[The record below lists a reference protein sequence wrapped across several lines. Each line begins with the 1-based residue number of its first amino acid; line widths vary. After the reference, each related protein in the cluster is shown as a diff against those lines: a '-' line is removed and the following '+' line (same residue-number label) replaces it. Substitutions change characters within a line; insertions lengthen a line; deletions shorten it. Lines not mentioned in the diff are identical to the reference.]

1 MCVTTKA
8 TFDSTCFALCL
19 CRPPPLPHLI
29 PLTYHKHHSLTTSL
43 PNKQPATPNAT
54 ITTMKLFVAVAATV
68 LLRNANPGEA
78 AAPRLRINTD
88 VVQTTSDDAA
98 ESESK
103 RTASASSG
111 EVSSRER
118 ISNYVE
124 TGQVFFILDSSTD
137 AVPMIYEDPSKD
149 PIFVSGVFWLCQP
162 TTAPD
167 LNGDGMYDSVVSR
180 ANYFY
185 PPKVG
190 GKGIT
195 QPGATGATS
204 NKNTG
209 LGFFSTHGYTASWVK
224 DGEYYNERIVDF
236 GDTTVFDIHGKVFVG
251 YETSPPGTSGGLV
264 ICEYRNSICAYT
276 SLTTHVHILHH
287 HIFFFYHFKM
297 IKKTHLVQSIHSS
310 SFYSWRGTLDYQH
323 FASIVATNG

>member
-180 ANYFY
+180 ANCFV
-185 PPKVG
+185 PPKTLN
-190 GKGIT
+190 GIT
-195 QPGATGATS
+195 KAGATGQ
-204 NKNTG
+204 G
-209 LGFFSTHGYTASWVK
+209 HFSTHGYTASWVK

-236 GDTTVFDIHGKVFVG
+236 GDTTVWDIHGKAFVG
-251 YETSPPGTSGGLV
+251 YETSPPGTTGGLV
-264 ICEYRNSICAYT
+264 SCECIT
-276 SLTTHVHILHH
+276 
-287 HIFFFYHFKM
+287 
-297 IKKTHLVQSIHSS
+297 
-310 SFYSWRGTLDYQH
+310 YS
-323 FASIVATNG
+323 